1 MRGIADVEVG
11 GRAVL
16 LRADVNVPLAGT
28 ATRQIPD
35 DGRIRASMP
44 TITDLAGR
52 EARLLICAHLGRA
65 EGDDYAAR
73 AAGGASL
80 RPVAGR
86 LGELLGR
93 PVRLAG
99 DVAGPSA
106 KQLAAGLAD
115 GEVGL
120 LENVRVEPAE
130 SSKDDAE
137 RAALAGRLAALAEP

>member
-1 MRGIADVEVG
+1 MRGIADLEVG

-16 LRADVNVPLAGT
+16 LRADLNVPLAGT
-28 ATRQIPD
+28 ATSQIAD
-35 DGRIRASMP
+35 DGRLRASMP
-44 TITDLAGR
+44 SITDLAGR
-52 EARLLICAHLGRA
+52 EARLLICAHLGRP

-73 AAGGASL
+73 AAAGPSL

-120 LENVRVEPAE
+120 LVNAQIGPAQT
-130 SSKDDAE
+130 SQDDPGR
-137 RAALAGRLAALAEP
+137 RAP

>member
-52 EARLLICAHLGRA
+52 EARLLICAHLGRP

-73 AAGGASL
+73 AAGGPSL

-93 PVRLAG
+93 SVRLPG
-99 DVAGPSA
+99 DAAGPSA
-106 KQLAAGLAD
+106 QQPAG
-115 GEVGL
+115 G
-120 LENVRVEPAE
+120 PARRDV
-130 SSKDDAE
+130 SPHGD
-137 RAALAGRLAALAEP
+137 LPVQ

>member
-1 MRGIADVEVG
+1 MRGIADLEVG

-16 LRADVNVPLAGT
+16 LRRDLNVPLAGT
-28 ATRQIPD
+28 SPSQITD
-35 DGRIRASMP
+35 DGRVRASMP

-52 EARLLICAHLGRA
+52 EARLLICAHLGRP

-73 AAGGASL
+73 AAGGPSL

-106 KQLAAGLAD
+106 KPPAA
-115 GEVGL
+115 
-120 LENVRVEPAE
+120 RPAHG
-130 SSKDDAE
+130 D
-137 RAALAGRLAALAEP
+137 RRR